1 MKKNLITLMTVT
13 AILAS
18 SSAVFADTA
27 IEDPTVDS
35 LDYLQETEVQGD
47 IMLISEE
54 AAVPTITSTYFA
66 NTVTVTNITD
76 GQIETNTGAETE
88 NEMESVINY
97 NVNDDT
103 LVYTAKGEKKS
114 LKDVEK
120 DANITV
126 FANSYA
132 PAPMIFPPQYTA
144 SVIII
149 NDEETVGS
157 VDVNTYNV
165 VDETLVNVSNTL
177 ALNISDDTVVVDTDD
192 KEVSADE
199 LDNKDL
205 MVFYTVSTRSI
216 PAQTTPE
223 KVVVLGE
230 SSIPE
235 ITVDPEAT
243 AAPAETAAP
252 VDYTDATSIKVNDV
266 VVDNVYVKDD
276 TLMVPLRAIAEGLG
290 FTVEWNG
297 DIQAVT
303 LNGVY
308 SLNIGENSYVKGK
321 MVPITLSAAPEIKD
335 DLTYVPVEYF
345 SDVTESTL
353 TVDGDS
359 IVVAAATVET
369 AEDTVPATELVPAE
383 TTEDTVPATE
393 LVPAEDAE

>member
-13 AILAS
+13 ALLAS

-103 LVYTAKGEKKS
+103 LVYTANGEKKS
-114 LKDVEK
+114 LDDVEK
-120 DANITV
+120 DANVTV

-235 ITVDPEAT
+235 ITAAPEAT
-243 AAPAETAAP
+243 EAP

-345 SDVTESTL
+345 SDVTEATL
-353 TVDGDS
+353 TVDGDA
-359 IVVAAATVET
+359 ITVEMPVVE
-369 AEDTVPATELVPAE
+369 AE
-383 TTEDTVPATE
+383 
-393 LVPAEDAE
+393 

>member
-13 AILAS
+13 ALLAS

-177 ALNISDDTVVVDTDD
+177 ALNISEDTVVVDTDD

-243 AAPAETAAP
+243 EAP

-345 SDVTESTL
+345 SDVTEATL

-383 TTEDTVPATE
+383 
-393 LVPAEDAE
+393 DAE